1 MEEECPIWGTPATRD
16 PKNGDGVT
24 CDSLRAGGRY
34 FISRTAISELKHW
47 TDGDKAKLT
56 SWLVEQ
62 RRLGIELPK
71 VDSYILEDIRK
82 RPMSSVRARM
92 DNLLRYLEQKNE
104 RIGDVVEVVF
114 YNSDRSY
121 KDSPEI
127 LAWTETIKIT
137 EALALVEECKELKW
151 LYVADYK
158 DKDIDCAFFGA
169 RLSVSGYRRLEDLE
183 RTNVQSGQTNVQSD
197 EAFVAMWFDNTMND
211 AFEEGI
217 KKGIELAGYRAVR
230 IDEVEHN
237 NKIDDEII
245 SEIRRS
251 RFLVADF
258 TQEEGNARGG
268 VYYEAGFAHG
278 LNIPVIF
285 TCREDAIDYVH
296 FDTRQHNHILWEDKK
311 FNDLA
316 KLLARRISATI
327 GDGPLK
333 GVKQKPH

>member
-1 MEEECPIWGTPATRD
+1 MAKECPIWGTIARNYAE
-16 PKNGDGVT
+16 NGNGVF
-24 CDSLRAGGRY
+24 CDSPRTGGTY
-34 FISRTAISELKHW
+34 YMNWPAIDTVE
-47 TDGDKAKLT
+47 DGTKEDRVKLT

-71 VDSYILEDIRK
+71 VDSTMLDDIFRH
-82 RPMSSVRARM
+82 PESSMQARM
-92 DNLLRYLEQKNE
+92 DNLLRYLEQRKKMVGGVIE
-104 RIGDVVEVVF
+104 VEV
-114 YNSDRSY
+114 SDEDTETSL
-121 KDSPEI
+121 EL
-127 LAWTETIKIT
+127 LAWTESCEMDEVT
-137 EALALVEECKELKW
+137 ALLEGCKDSKW
-151 LYVADYK
+151 VDYS
-158 DKDIDCAFFGA
+158 IDDSIFATVWNVKLG
-169 RLSVSGYRRLEDLE
+169 VSGYMRLEELE
-183 RTNVQSGQTNVQSD
+183 KTNVQSD
-197 EAFVAMWFDNTMND
+197 QAFVAMWFDNTMND
-211 AFEEGI
+211 AFKEGI

-230 IDEVEHN
+230 IDGVEHN

-245 SEIRRS
+245 AEIRRS

-311 FNDLA
+311 VNDLA
-316 KLLARRISATI
+316 KRLAQRISATI

-333 GVKQKPH
+333 GVNQKPS